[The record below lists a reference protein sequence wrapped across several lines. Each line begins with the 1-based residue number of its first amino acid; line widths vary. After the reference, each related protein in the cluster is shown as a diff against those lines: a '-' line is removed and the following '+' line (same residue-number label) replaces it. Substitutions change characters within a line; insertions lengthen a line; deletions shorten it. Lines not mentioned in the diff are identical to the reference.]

1 MTTMKLQT
9 MTLTDAAANRVREL
23 MEKRDQPSVGLR
35 VGVRTG
41 GCSGMAYTMEFATE
55 KEPFDEVVED
65 KGVNVLIDSK
75 AQMYLIGS
83 EMDYVED
90 KMQSGFVFD
99 NPNEKGRCG
108 CGESFHV

>member
-1 MTTMKLQT
+1 MNMQT
-9 MTLTDAAANRVREL
+9 MTLTDAAAKRVIEL
-23 MEKRDQPSVGLR
+23 METRDKPSVGLR
-35 VGVRTG
+35 LGVRTG

-65 KGVNVLIDSK
+65 KGVTVLIDSK
-75 AQMYLIGS
+75 ALMYLIGS

-90 KMQSGFVFD
+90 KMQSGFVFN

>member
-1 MTTMKLQT
+1 MNMQT
-9 MTLTDAAANRVREL
+9 MTLTDADARRIIEL
-23 MEKRDQPSVGLR
+23 MEMGDQPSVGLR
-35 VGVRTG
+35 LGVRTG

-75 AQMYLIGS
+75 ALMYLIGS

>member
-1 MTTMKLQT
+1 MNMQT

-23 MEKRDQPSVGLR
+23 MEKRETPALGLR
-35 VGVRTG
+35 VGIRTG
-41 GCSGMAYTMEFATE
+41 GCSGMAYTMEFAAE
-55 KEPFDEVVED
+55 KAPLDEMVED
-65 KGVNVLIDSK
+65 KGVTVLIDSQ
-75 AQMYLIGS
+75 ALMYLIGS

-90 KMQSGFVFD
+90 KMQSGFVFN

>member
-1 MTTMKLQT
+1 MNMQT
-9 MTLTDAAANRVREL
+9 MTLTDAASMRIRDL

-35 VGVRTG
+35 LGVRTG

-55 KEPFDEVVED
+55 KDPLDEMVEH
-65 KGVNVLIDSK
+65 KGVTVLIDSK
-75 AQMYLIGS
+75 ALMYLIGS
-83 EMDYVED
+83 ELDYVED
-90 KMQSGFVFD
+90 KMQSGLVFN

>member
-1 MTTMKLQT
+1 MNMQT
-9 MTLTDAAANRVREL
+9 MTLTAAAAKRVREL
-23 MEKRDQPSVGLR
+23 MEKRDEPSVGLR
-35 VGVRTG
+35 VGVRSG

-55 KEPFDEVVED
+55 KQPLDELIED
-65 KGVNVLIDSK
+65 KGVTVLIDTG
-75 AQMYLIGS
+75 ALMYLIGC

-90 KMQSGFVFD
+90 KMQSGFVFN

>member
-1 MTTMKLQT
+1 MATMNMQT
-9 MTLTDAAANRVREL
+9 MTLTDAAAARVREL

-35 VGVRTG
+35 LGVRTG
-41 GCSGMAYTMEFATE
+41 GCSGMAYTIEFAAE
-55 KEPFDEVVED
+55 KDPLDEVVED
-65 KGVNVLIDSK
+65 KGVTILIDTK
-75 AQMYLIGS
+75 ALMYLIGS

-90 KMQSGFVFD
+90 KLQSGFVFN